1 MKNNS
6 SLYILAA
13 LVLQATAS
21 LPVFADEARAEQH
34 AANREASKADDSRT
48 EAAVQDMKGHP
59 GRARLAAKQA
69 RHEERRAVRHDDN
82 AAAARSD
89 R

>member
-1 MKNNS
+1 MKKHS

-13 LVLQATAS
+13 VVLSSATY

-34 AANREASKADDSRT
+34 AANREADKAADSRT
-48 EAAVQDMKGHP
+48 DSVVQSMKGHP
-59 GRARLAAKQA
+59 GRARLAARHA
-69 RHEERRAVRHDDN
+69 RHEEHRAVRHDDN
-82 AAAARSD
+82 AAIDRSN